1 VRGRSRRS
9 LRELGAPLPEP
20 PLMLA
25 AWHEAPL
32 LMKRVRMLDQLER
45 AAEYGLLDEVDRFLR
60 ELPVNE

>member
-1 VRGRSRRS
+1 
-9 LRELGAPLPEP
+9 
-20 PLMLA
+20 MLA

-32 LMKRVRMLDQLER
+32 LMKRVRLLDQLEW